1 MAKSLLLL
9 ASMLC
14 MTHKAR
20 CSTLDC
26 PGRQALAACVAASL
40 ASHLVSLPELAHSAR
55 WALVADASKE
65 NLTAAW
71 KQWLQD
77 AVQETGTIPP
87 GNAKGNKQW
96 TAKRVQSR
104 PEIKLTPGKGVQDLT
119 CSVTDLVDQ
128 VIRSTKAVAFVK
140 GTRFQPQC
148 GFSYKVLSM
157 LTELRADFEVVNV
170 LDDQFNPGV
179 RDAIKEYSQWPTIPQ
194 VYVGGEFL
202 GGADIVEEMHG
213 KGELKAALQKAGA
226 CISRAPPTISPDQDV
241 KVNDGSKMG
250 NAMGVAVLLS
260 SVLAPAAAVAATRP
274 LLEVAA
280 SHEVVSL
287 VSSAVAIPAVTFGLV
302 SMVKVMETINEAKR
316 SLQDADLQSKAKQR
330 HLAYLAEH
338 PEEAQDSVPDAVQGM
353 STLAAHSQGICTCWA
368 SDAVQSASASA
379 AHQVEAAA
387 QTRAAAS
394 FAEGGQA
401 LGAAAAGA
409 SHTAGQ
415 GADEAVT
422 EASRS
427 ASDTQAEHVPTA
439 VADAAEQPPS
449 LAALAAARE
458 RELAAATAEVV
469 LEEAVTELAVMGAT
483 EAAHG
488 GPQLHKPPP
497 SSPWPPSL
505 QRTPASPGRGSV
517 SQAAAAVVAAPTAG
531 APAGAAQAGAAG
543 AEAAAAATEAL
554 QAELAAR
561 EAEYAAKIAQLREQ
575 VRHEQAARPRSGP
588 ATGLATE
595 AQQMAEEYE
604 AKLAQVRQ
612 ESAAKLVAQAQKA
625 AQRDELVA
633 ALQAQRQRP
642 QSPPSPAAA
651 TPSPAA
657 RTDKVSLWK
666 RAQALI
672 MSVWAWLVSAVRHRF
687 GGSSKPRMA

>member
-1 MAKSLLLL
+1 M
-9 ASMLC
+9 
-14 MTHKAR
+14 
-20 CSTLDC
+20 
-26 PGRQALAACVAASL
+26 GYQVAASL

-194 VYVGGEFL
+194 
-202 GGADIVEEMHG
+202 
-213 KGELKAALQKAGA
+213 
-226 CISRAPPTISPDQDV
+226 
-241 KVNDGSKMG
+241 
-250 NAMGVAVLLS
+250 
-260 SVLAPAAAVAATRP
+260 
-274 LLEVAA
+274 
-280 SHEVVSL
+280 VSL

-483 EAAHG
+483 E
-488 GPQLHKPPP
+488 
-497 SSPWPPSL
+497 
-505 QRTPASPGRGSV
+505 
-517 SQAAAAVVAAPTAG
+517 
-531 APAGAAQAGAAG
+531 
-543 AEAAAAATEAL
+543 
-554 QAELAAR
+554 LAAR